1 METELYKS
9 RSHSACIKAAYI
21 LFSTHL
27 TTVFKRTWFPVLVY
41 SMVLAALIILYM
53 PNKAWTDAGLS
64 TPFERLLIIGGV
76 DVLALASSVWIATVL
91 ASLFNGLP
99 KRSNLLHSLLLNVF
113 LAGIILLAAIVLR
126 EGDVLAMKALFSM
139 KMSAETVGV
148 ASWGILILLATIIGT
163 ALLPLAFS
171 LMKYWIEPD
180 MKLSVVFGKA
190 YRRGLR
196 HWGFLFITLFGAH
209 LRSYPVCTFDTLRN
223 HSHGAGVQPNRDIAR
238 RSVGRSVGILSFA
251 LRHCF
256 DNVFLFDLPCDLV
269 DLRALLCLWLDR
281 SHRTRTRSDMKPIFM
296 LCALRRCRAK
306 NA

>member
-27 TTVFKRTWFPVLVY
+27 TTVFKRTWLPVLVY
-41 SMVLAALIILYM
+41 SIVLAALIILYM

-64 TPFERLLIIGGV
+64 TPFERLLIMGGV

-139 KMSAETVGV
+139 KMSAETAGV
-148 ASWGILILLATIIGT
+148 ASWGILILLATIIGA

-196 HWGFLFITLFGAH
+196 HWGFLFITLFVMALIFGLILFVLSIPFGIIAMAQ
-209 LRSYPVCTFDTLRN
+209 VCN
-223 HSHGAGVQPNRDIAR
+223 QI
-238 RSVGRSVGILSFA
+238 GILQGDLSGIPSGFSVLLYGTA
-251 LRHCF
+251 LITF
-256 DNVFLFDLPCDLV
+256 FLSIYLV
-269 DLRALLCLWLDR
+269 IW
-281 SHRTRTRSDMKPIFM
+281 SIFV
-296 LCALRRCRAK
+296 LYYAYGSIEATERERGQI
-306 NA
+306 